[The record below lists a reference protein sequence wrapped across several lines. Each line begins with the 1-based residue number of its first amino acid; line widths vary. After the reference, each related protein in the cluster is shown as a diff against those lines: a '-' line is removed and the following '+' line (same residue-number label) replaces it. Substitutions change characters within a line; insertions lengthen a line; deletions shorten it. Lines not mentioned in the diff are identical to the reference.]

1 MHGPFFVIQFH
12 YFYDKFLSKTPN
24 KPPGFKRIH
33 KFILPQTIIYE
44 QQNYFFI
51 LLMKMWKVKFVKSQ
65 IFYFF
70 QKTVAI

>member
-1 MHGPFFVIQFH
+1 LHRPFFIIQIH
-12 YFYDKFLSKTPN
+12 YFYVIFLSKTPN
-24 KPPGFKRIH
+24 KPPGFKRINR
-33 KFILPQTIIYE
+33 FILPQTIIYE

-70 QKTVAI
+70 KKTVAI